1 MENPLVSVFV
11 VTYNAEEF
19 IIDTLESI
27 RKQNYQP
34 IELIVSDDGSKDQTI
49 SLVGKWLEANKTRF
63 VNTEVITVP
72 QNTGVSANYNRAVAA
87 CKGEWIKNVDGDDIL
102 LPDCISVNMEFVNSY
117 PDVDFVFSRINLYKK
132 EQEWIEV
139 KYDNS
144 QLQKFCSLNQEEQLM
159 SLSQFNCLPSQT
171 FFARGAVLKKY
182 PYNEHYIGVEDYP
195 KWFELSKRGY
205 RFYYIDK
212 VTSLYRICQ
221 STTSSSTRFYSTFYM
236 NSLITFFWN
245 ELAPFLKENGQDEA
259 YSKYRRSFLLYE
271 LVDGFLGN
279 KKTLLHKVIFRFFQ
293 NYVNRIKRFS

>member
-1 MENPLVSVFV
+1 MEKPLVSVFV
-11 VTYNAEEF
+11 VTYNAEEY

-27 RKQNYQP
+27 KSQDYQP

-49 SLVGKWLEANKTRF
+49 SLVDNWLEANKTRF
-63 VNTEVITVP
+63 VNIEVITVP

-102 LPDCISVNMEFVNSY
+102 LPDCISVNMEFVNSH
-117 PDVDFVFSRINLYKK
+117 PDVDFVFSKINLYKK
-132 EQEWIEV
+132 DRDWVEIE
-139 KYDNS
+139 YDNS
-144 QLQKFCSLNQEEQLM
+144 KLQKFCSLDQEDQLFL
-159 SLSQFNCLPSQT
+159 LSHYNYLPSQT

-182 PYNEHYIGVEDYP
+182 PYNEHYVGIEDYP

-221 STTSSSTRFYSTFYM
+221 STTTSSTRFYSPFYM

-245 ELAPFLKENGQDEA
+245 ELAPYLKEKGQDDA
-259 YSKYRRSFLLYE
+259 YNKYRRLFLLYE
-271 LVDGFLGN
+271 LADGFLGN
-279 KKTLLHKVIFRFFQ
+279 KKTLLHKVVFLLFSK
-293 NYVNRIKRFS
+293 YVNGIKSFS